1 MGKSSTSLLCQFR
14 VVISSLA
21 LELWCP
27 WGWQLPQ
34 EGYFE
39 SCSLLTFALIPCSL
53 GHRVEGGRES
63 PGKGLPLAKSCLL
76 PAHLPSGL
84 VLCLLFRQMATQ
96 SLVEWIINFNN
107 KLNGFA
113 FVSRNLPLGEGFFL
127 KRLLG

>member
-1 MGKSSTSLLCQFR
+1 MGKSSTSLLCQLR

-39 SCSLLTFALIPCSL
+39 SCSLLTFALIPRSL
-53 GHRVEGGRES
+53 GHRVEGGQES

-84 VLCLLFRQMATQ
+84 VSPVSSFQANGNPESCGMDNQFQ
-96 SLVEWIINFNN
+96 II
-107 KLNGFA
+107 
-113 FVSRNLPLGEGFFL
+113 S
-127 KRLLG
+127 